1 MPIDSFGAKVF
12 CNSVR
17 KNNCSVNFLLEGKPD
32 WHEIKQMHCQMYI
45 RIYDVGIFNKC
56 SKNCTNKVLVFKICR
71 KTIFVFQHKTI
82 NYLGLVSR
90 SYPKDM
96 S

>member
-1 MPIDSFGAKVF
+1 MPIDSFVAKAF

-32 WHEIKQMHCQMYI
+32 WHEIKQMLCQMYI
-45 RIYDVGIFNKC
+45 RINDVGIFNKC

-71 KTIFVFQHKTI
+71 KTILVF
-82 NYLGLVSR
+82 
-90 SYPKDM
+90 
-96 S
+96 